1 MIFAGV
7 LMKRSTLGVA
17 LKFGLVFSVA
27 AATLAQGQTATS
39 ARASSRTQ
47 AARASVEVRIV
58 PSRMEAGST
67 SIEVGSDRWNALGY
81 DLKSLIAQVYD
92 VDVRRV
98 DLSGDVD
105 TTARY
110 DVTLSLHREESAEA
124 TQQRLRDALQKRFK
138 LAITP
143 ESRSMDV
150 YALTAPNGMGPAL
163 HRHNTTARGN
173 SLYKQASLASND
185 EAQEISFAGRECSG
199 IASGGLSARAASMSE
214 FSRTL
219 EPNLDRLLVDDTRMT
234 GSFDFRVGT
243 YRNQEEL
250 FQRLRD
256 ELGLVVIPTQ
266 RKVLV
271 LTVRPS

>member
-1 MIFAGV
+1 
-7 LMKRSTLGVA
+7 MKRSTFGVA
-17 LKFGLVFSVA
+17 LKIGLVFGVA
-27 AATLAQGQTATS
+27 VAMLAQGQTATS
-39 ARASSRTQ
+39 ARTSSRPH
-47 AARASVEVRIV
+47 AARAPVEVQIV

-110 DVTLSLHREESAEA
+110 DVTLSLPREESAEA

-163 HRHNTTARGN
+163 HRHGSTARGN
-173 SLYKQASLASND
+173 SLYKQASLDLSDSSND
-185 EAQEISFAGRECSG
+185 AQEISFAGRECSG
-199 IASGGLSARAASMSE
+199 VASGGISARAASISE

-219 EPNLDRLLVDDTRMT
+219 EPDLDRLLVNDTRMA

-256 ELGLVVIPTQ
+256 ELGLVVVPTQ